1 VSQQTETQ
9 SLNGKSGE
17 SNSRLTALSAQD
29 VSLVYPLSGSN
40 REKRRSSSEP
50 KYALKN
56 VSLDVPEG
64 QFIALVGASGC
75 GKTSL
80 LNLFTNLVQ
89 PTNGTV
95 LVRGDAPR
103 LSNPGVGYMWARDAL
118 LPWRTAIGNVE
129 LALEARGLSQSER
142 TERSAALLS
151 MVGLAG
157 SEKLYRKQ
165 LSHGMR
171 QRVALARTLAPDPT
185 ILLMDE
191 PFGALD
197 AHTKL
202 HLQMEFL
209 RIWEEKFLDTGSHTT
224 VLFVT
229 HDLGE
234 AALLADRVIVMHPN
248 PGRITYDAL
257 VDLPRPRSRLVKEI
271 MFSDEYRLLHEE
283 LFRQLQVR
291 VEEPSS

>member
-1 VSQQTETQ
+1 
-9 SLNGKSGE
+9 L
-17 SNSRLTALSAQD
+17 SR
-29 VSLVYPLSGSN
+29 
-40 REKRRSSSEP
+40 R
-50 KYALKN
+50 
-56 VSLDVPEG
+56 
-64 QFIALVGASGC
+64 
-75 GKTSL
+75 
-80 LNLFTNLVQ
+80 
-89 PTNGTV
+89 
-95 LVRGDAPR
+95 
-103 LSNPGVGYMWARDAL
+103 
-118 LPWRTAIGNVE
+118 
-129 LALEARGLSQSER
+129 ER
-142 TERSAALLS
+142 TERSTALLS

-171 QRVALARTLAPDPT
+171 QRVALARTLAPDPS

-209 RIWEEKFLDTGSHTT
+209 RIWEEKFLDAGSHTT

-234 AALLADRVIVMHPN
+234 AVLLADRVIVMHPN

-271 MFSDEYRLLHEE
+271 MFSDEYRLLHED
-283 LFRQLQVR
+283 LFRQLR
-291 VEEPSS
+291 VEDPAS